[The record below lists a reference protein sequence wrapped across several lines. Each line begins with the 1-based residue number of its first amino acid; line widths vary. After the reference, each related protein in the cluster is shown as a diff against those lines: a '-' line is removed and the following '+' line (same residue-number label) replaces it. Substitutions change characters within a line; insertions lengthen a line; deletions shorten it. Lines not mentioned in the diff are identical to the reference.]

1 MYLLLFVRIHNIRF
15 SIINL
20 QSQNINGFTGQV
32 LICCYSAM
40 DKLSLKSTGKHKQV
54 TRFGEI
60 SALSKILRI
69 FGKLFWFLSFFGKN
83 FSLPRGICNIIWMI
97 FFVAN
102 GQILKNNLT
111 IWSHCARCFSSVNI
125 SSCPKECNQELEV
138 YCYIVYY
145 ITFFVPNCKTL
156 FLNMGHYIMKLHKLK
171 SVYVVLGNRTWCH
184 LLVSTKGSS
193 QLWRPPLCKPLLPS
207 LTFL

>member
-1 MYLLLFVRIHNIRF
+1 MLGIWTRGRRFEMHRRIHIAGKSRHKTTACDLLRLHRVKFDKIPNSKLRLCTYSSSVARFGKSLQVFGKFLTVYLLI
-15 SIINL
+15 
-20 QSQNINGFTGQV
+20 GK
-32 LICCYSAM
+32 M
-40 DKLSLKSTGKHKQV
+40 LSLLYQ
-54 TRFGEI
+54 
-60 SALSKILRI
+60 
-69 FGKLFWFLSFFGKN
+69 
-83 FSLPRGICNIIWMI
+83 ICDIIGLI

-138 YCYIVYY
+138 YRYIVYY